1 MKKIYVIIMSALLM
15 GLSLACWFKG
25 SDEYSQSERRLLA
38 GFPEVSLESIT
49 SGKFMSDFESYAQD
63 QFPFRDGFRGIK
75 ANAALKLFRQK
86 DNNGLYQAQGHILK
100 QDYPINYDMLDNA
113 ANKLTAIYDKYL
125 ADTDSK
131 VYLSII
137 PDKSNYVSLTKGML
151 TADFDDMEEY
161 MLQKLDFMEYVDI
174 ESLLTLDD
182 YYRTDSHWKQ
192 DCIGDVAEKI
202 AKAMDGETLS
212 YYEHKLLSNPFY
224 GVYAGQLAVDT
235 EPDRISYVSNAM
247 IDNCIVTSYDSG
259 KPETVPFYD
268 FEAAEGRDPY
278 EFFLN
283 GADALLEIENP
294 NAKTD
299 RELIIFRDSFGSS
312 LAPLLLETYSKIT
325 LVDTRYVQSGLLGS
339 FIEFDGQDV
348 LFIYSTGLLNNSL
361 ALK

>member
-1 MKKIYVIIMSALLM
+1 MKKIYVILMSALLM
-15 GLSLACWFKG
+15 CLSLVCWFKE
-25 SDEYSQSERRLLA
+25 SDSYSASERRLLA
-38 GFPEVSLESIT
+38 KFPEVKLESIA
-49 SGKFMSDFESYAQD
+49 SGDFMSDFESFAQD

-75 ANAALKLFRQK
+75 ANTALKLFRQK
-86 DNNGLYQAQGHILK
+86 DNNGLYQVHGHIVK
-100 QDYPINYDMLDNA
+100 QEYPVNYDMLDNA
-113 ANKLTAIYDKYL
+113 AKKFTAIHDKYL
-125 ADTDSK
+125 ANSGSK
-131 VYLSII
+131 LYFSII
-137 PDKSNYVSLTKGML
+137 PDKSNYASAPGEML
-151 TADFDDMEEY
+151 QADFDDIEEY
-161 MLQKLDFMEYVDI
+161 LLKKLDFMEYIDI
-174 ESLLTLDD
+174 ESLLTLND

-202 AKAMDGETLS
+202 ARAMDSEALS
-212 YYEHKLLSNPFY
+212 YYEHKMLEGPFY
-224 GVYAGQLAVDT
+224 GVYAGQLAVKT

-247 IDNCIVTSYDSG
+247 IDNCIVTSYDRG
-259 KPETVPFYD
+259 KPEAVPFYD

-312 LAPLLLETYSKIT
+312 LAPLLLESYSKIT
-325 LVDTRYVQSGLLGS
+325 LVDIRYIQSGMLGS
-339 FIEFDGQDV
+339 FMDFSGQDV

>member
-15 GLSLACWFKG
+15 SLSLICWFG
-25 SDEYSQSERRLLA
+25 PSEDYSASERRLLA
-38 GFPEVSLESIT
+38 KFPEVSLESIA
-49 SGKFMSDFESYAQD
+49 SGDFMSDFESYAQD
-63 QFPFRDGFRGIK
+63 QFPFRDAFRGIK
-75 ANAALKLFRQK
+75 ANTALKIFRQK
-86 DNNGLYQAQGHILK
+86 DNNGLYQVQGHIVK

-113 ANKLTAIYDKYL
+113 ANKLTAVYNKYL
-125 ADTDSK
+125 AETDSR

-137 PDKSNYVSLTKGML
+137 PDKSNYVSPTKGML

-161 MLQKLDFMEYVDI
+161 LLKKLDFMEYIDI
-174 ESLLTLDD
+174 ESLLTLND

-202 AKAMDGETLS
+202 AKAMDSEALS
-212 YYEHKLLSNPFY
+212 YYEHKLLDSPFY
-224 GVYAGQLAVDT
+224 GVYAGQLAVKT
-235 EPDRISYVSNAM
+235 EADRISYVSNAM
-247 IDNCIVTSYDSG
+247 IDNCTVTSYDSG
-259 KPETVPFYD
+259 KPENVPFYD

-325 LVDTRYVQSGLLGS
+325 LVDIRYIQSAMLGS
-339 FIEFDGQDV
+339 FIEFNGQDV
-348 LFIYSTGLLNNSL
+348 LFIYSTSLLNSSL